1 MNPTTETQPRTPLR
15 QWQWRWRNLMSQI
28 WPRVTLYALASGAV
42 ALLGVFAGPL
52 LPAID
57 ALSFDA
63 SSVDA
68 KLSILASSMLA
79 VSTFSLGVM
88 TSAFA
93 SASSAATPRVT
104 QLLLADKTSQ
114 SVLATFLGAFVFS
127 LVGIIT
133 LEFGIYGPQ
142 GRLILFVATIIVYL
156 IIVATFVRWI
166 QMLRTFGRLGDAIAR
181 VEEVAIEAFD
191 ERIHSPFLG
200 CQPLH
205 DRHPIP
211 HTAIPLPAGSAAY
224 ITHIDFPA
232 LENAAA
238 EKGARLF
245 LPAAPGRFVFP
256 AEPIAWIDPGPSE
269 ADDDFLHRIRQA
281 FSLGDSRTFH
291 QDPRFGMIVLSE
303 IASRALSP
311 AVNDP
316 GTAIIILTHGV
327 RILSRWQDRAE
338 PEILYPHLWLETLSV
353 GDLFDDFFRPIARDG
368 AAIVEVQQWLQHAF
382 IGLTEAQPATFSAA
396 CRRHSAEALARA
408 EIALPLDIEKSLIR
422 QLAARLQTLATK
434 PRPAPL

>member
-1 MNPTTETQPRTPLR
+1 
-15 QWQWRWRNLMSQI
+15 MSQI
-28 WPRVTLYALASGAV
+28 WPRVTLYAVASGAV
-42 ALLGVFAGPL
+42 ALLGVFVGPL
-52 LPAID
+52 LPDID
-57 ALSFDA
+57 ALRFEA
-63 SSVDA
+63 SSVDS

-93 SASSAATPRVT
+93 SASSSATPRVT
-104 QLLLADKTSQ
+104 QLLLADRTSQ

-142 GRLILFVATIIVYL
+142 GRLILFAATILVYL

-166 QMLRTFGRLGDAIAR
+166 QMLRTFGRLGDAVAR

-191 ERIHSPFLG
+191 ERIHAPFLG

-205 DRHPIP
+205 SS
-211 HTAIPLPAGSAAY
+211 TAIPATAIALAAGTAAY
-224 ITHIDFPA
+224 ITHIDFSA
-232 LENAAA
+232 LESAAA
-238 EKGARLF
+238 EKGARLY
-245 LPAAPGRFVFP
+245 LPASPGSFVFP
-256 AEPIAWIDPGPSE
+256 AEALAWIDPGPSGT
-269 ADDDFLHRIRQA
+269 DDDFLARIRQA

-291 QDPRFGMIVLSE
+291 QDPRFGMVVLSE

-327 RILSRWQDRAE
+327 RILSRWKDRSE
-338 PEILYPHLWLETLSV
+338 PEIHYPHLWLETLSV
-353 GDLFDDFFRPIARDG
+353 GDLCDDFFRPIARDG
-368 AAIVEVQQWLQHAF
+368 AGLVEVQQWLQHAF
-382 IGLTEAQPATFSAA
+382 IGLTEAQPETFSKA

-408 EIALPLDIEKSLIR
+408 ELALPLEIEKQLIR
-422 QLAARLQTLATK
+422 QLAARLDSLETA